1 VSESEEEEEE
11 EEETREEDAEAYME
25 EQQARLE
32 QEKEAIL
39 NNMNMR
45 QAVCTHT
52 VIYLHSCPRHTVLF
66 NWLCRPF
73 KEEAILRD
81 RFVCPPGRPSVG
93 HENLNLAITL
103 SFLCPLP
110 FEEWRRGIKCY
121 PCLCVRLSVRPLS
134 KFGVRSIT

>member
-52 VIYLHSCPRHTVLF
+52 VTYSDSCPRLTVLF
-66 NWLCRPF
+66 NLLCRPF
-73 KEEAILRD
+73 EEEAIHRD
-81 RFVCPPGRPSVG
+81 RFVCPSGRSSV
-93 HENLNLAITL
+93 T
-103 SFLCPLP
+103 
-110 FEEWRRGIKCY
+110 K
-121 PCLCVRLSVRPLS
+121 
-134 KFGVRSIT
+134 T